1 MYPNKGLAQYRQ
13 VASMG
18 HSPIK
23 QIAMLYEGAIRF
35 LHLAALD
42 IETNDIAA
50 KAEHSNRALDILN
63 YLRTILDFEAGGEVA
78 TVLNNLYRE
87 ITGIV
92 LKASSQLNARLM
104 RHAAQLLMP
113 VAEAWTIN
121 AQTQQC

>member
-18 HSPIK
+18 HNPIQ

-42 IETNDIAA
+42 IETKDMKA

-63 YLRTILDFEAGGEVA
+63 YLRTILNFEVGGEA
-78 TVLNNLYRE
+78 ALALNNLYIE
-87 ITGIV
+87 VTAIV
-92 LKASSQLNARLM
+92 LKASIQLNPGLM
-104 RHAAQLLMP
+104 RRAAQLLMP
-113 VAEAWTIN
+113 VAEAWAIN
-121 AQTQQC
+121 AQSQQS